1 MGMGGEIMMMIHD
14 DESHDEIHG
23 DDVSDFRFA
32 GGWSLLWH
40 TSARF
45 SFPALLF
52 PLCVF

>member
-1 MGMGGEIMMMIHD
+1 MGMGGEIMMMIHG
-14 DESHDEIHG
+14 DEIHG

-45 SFPALLF
+45 SFFSAPA
-52 PLCVF
+52 VAVVSV